1 MTATL
6 AICQIADYLNA
17 ALIAGALSA
26 IVIIAERVVLAVIFA
41 LFGLLL
47 AYYNGCLP
55 ARVDGAIC
63 RFLRTFSKKM
73 NCEAAHP
80 KKCIIYRKHS

>member
-1 MTATL
+1 MTAAL
-6 AICQIADYLNA
+6 AVCQTAFYSSA

-26 IVIIAERVVLAVIFA
+26 IAMIAEEVVLAVIFA

-55 ARVDGAIC
+55 ARVDRAFC

-73 NCEAAHP
+73 NCEAARP
-80 KKCIIYRKHS
+80 KKCIIYRKQF